1 MGAVINLKDFSTY
14 RSVLMG
20 VAIVFIM
27 ASHSL
32 GRFALYGNIGVEW
45 FLIISAIGQYY
56 SLKKNPDW
64 RLYYKRRLKRI
75 LPAYLIV
82 AIPFFLIRYPFS
94 LTDFLI
100 RLSGLNLVFFWER
113 TFWFVSLIFICYLIA
128 PYYYQVVNK
137 YKASIVIPFVV
148 VAITFLLSFHMP
160 RTQIL
165 VTRIPMFLLG
175 MNFGKS
181 VYEGVSIR
189 NERDYWLCLVVS
201 ILAILLVLLINYRI
215 VVGIELYRLI
225 YFFCGIPSL
234 FLILSIVKKIRF
246 LNEPLSFLGSISYEI
261 YLLHESI
268 VLAICLSFPFPKIVN
283 VLISYV
289 IAVSLAYILHTI
301 VNHFFKPAIR

>member
-1 MGAVINLKDFSTY
+1 MGTVINLKDFSTY

-20 VAIVFIM
+20 VAIIFIM

-45 FLIISAIGQYY
+45 FLIVSAIGQYY
-56 SLKKNPDW
+56 SLKKNPDR

-82 AIPFFLIRYPFS
+82 AIPFFLIRYPLSFK
-94 LTDFLI
+94 DFII
-100 RLSGLNLVFFWER
+100 RLTGLNLVFFWER
-113 TFWFVSLIFICYLIA
+113 TFWFVSLILICYLIA
-128 PYYYQVVNK
+128 PFYYQIVSK
-137 YKASIVIPFVV
+137 YKTSIVIPFAV

-165 VTRIPMFLLG
+165 VTRIPIFLLG
-175 MNFGKS
+175 MNLGKS

-189 NERDYWLCLVVS
+189 NERDYWLCFVASV
-201 ILAILLVLLINYRI
+201 LAMIVVLLINYKLS
-215 VVGIELYRLI
+215 VGIELYRLF

-234 FLILSIVKKIRF
+234 FLILSIVKKISF
-246 LNEPLSFLGSISYEI
+246 LNAPLSFLGSISYEI

-268 VLAICLSFPFPKIVN
+268 VLAICLTFPFPKIIN

-289 IAVSLAYILHTI
+289 VAVLLAFLLHRI
-301 VNHFFKPAIR
+301 VNHINRQAI